1 MEKKQ
6 MSESLVVGAL
16 LAIVGGYLDAY
27 TYIAR
32 GEVFANAQTGNIVL
46 MGLDLARG
54 NHVGALA
61 YFWPIL
67 AFILGILLSEG
78 IKYRYKE
85 YSSLHWRQIIIAV
98 EIATLLFVA
107 FGVSE
112 EHNTVAN
119 ILVSFVCAMQ
129 VEGFRKLHGSPYAT
143 TMCTGNLRSATEKLF
158 WFGLKQ
164 EEQIGRKSGEYYGV
178 IFFFIFGVMLGGYIT
193 PLFMEQAVLV
203 AVAILAAVFVI
214 LFKEEEQ

>member
-1 MEKKQ
+1 MDKKQ

-46 MGLDLARG
+46 MGLDLTKG
-54 NHVGALA
+54 NYVGALA

-67 AFILGILLSEG
+67 AFILGILLSEA

-98 EIATLLFVA
+98 EISTLLFVA
-107 FGVSE
+107 FAVSE

-164 EEQIGRKSGEYYGV
+164 EEQMGRKSGEYYGV
-178 IFFFIFGVMLGGYIT
+178 ILFFILGVMLGGYIT
-193 PLFMEQAVLV
+193 PILMQQAVLV
-203 AVAILAAVFVI
+203 AVAILAAVFAM

>member
-1 MEKKQ
+1 MDKKQ

-46 MGLDLARG
+46 MGLDLAKG
-54 NHVGALA
+54 NYVGALA

-67 AFILGILLSEG
+67 AFILGILLSEA

-98 EIATLLFVA
+98 EISTLLFVA
-107 FGVSE
+107 FAVSE
-112 EHNTVAN
+112 EHNTMAN

-164 EEQIGRKSGEYYGV
+164 EEQMGRKSGEYYGV
-178 IFFFIFGVMLGGYIT
+178 ILFFILGVMLGGYIT
-193 PLFMEQAVLV
+193 PILMQQAVLV
-203 AVAILAAVFVI
+203 AVAILAAVFAI